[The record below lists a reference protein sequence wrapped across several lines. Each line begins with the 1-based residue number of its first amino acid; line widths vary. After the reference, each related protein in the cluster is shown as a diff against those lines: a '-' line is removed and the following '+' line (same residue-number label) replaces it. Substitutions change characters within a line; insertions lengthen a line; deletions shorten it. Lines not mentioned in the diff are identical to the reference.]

1 MDTEKSYSVG
11 YEAGLDALDKINEV
25 LGDDDPMALKDAVAG
40 MMVSAMAC
48 AYAFAPTEEV
58 AEELISTAQQ
68 FALKNWEEENENN

>member
-11 YEAGLDALDKINEV
+11 YEAGLDALDKINEA
-25 LGDDDPMALKDAVAG
+25 LGDDDPMALKDALAG

-48 AYAFAPTEEV
+48 AYAFAPSEEI

-68 FALKNWEEENENN
+68 FALKNWEEEDENN

>member
-40 MMVSAMAC
+40 MMVSAMSC

-58 AEELISTAQQ
+58 VEELISTAQQ

>member
-25 LGDDDPMALKDAVAG
+25 LGDDDPMALKDALAG
-40 MMVSAMAC
+40 MMVAAMAC
-48 AYAFAPTEEV
+48 AYAFAPSEEIAV
-58 AEELISTAQQ
+58 DLISTAQQ

>member
-1 MDTEKSYSVG
+1 MDTEKAYSVG

-25 LGDDDPMALKDAVAG
+25 LGDDDPMALKNALAG

-48 AYAFAPTEEV
+48 TYAFAPSEEV

-68 FALKNWEEENENN
+68 FALKNWEEENAK